1 MKDAAV
7 ADRCDH
13 ASKVTFG
20 AKSEVATRAVS
31 EGGRE
36 GGRPNARGILHAS
49 RARHIVEKSL

>member
-36 GGRPNARGILHAS
+36 GGLTPEVYCMLHARGIL
-49 RARHIVEKSL
+49 